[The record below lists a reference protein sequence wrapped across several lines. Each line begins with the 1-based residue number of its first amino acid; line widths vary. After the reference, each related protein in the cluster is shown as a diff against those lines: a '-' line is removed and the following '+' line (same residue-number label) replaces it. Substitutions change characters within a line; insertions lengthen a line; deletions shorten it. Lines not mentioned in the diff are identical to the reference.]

1 MALGV
6 NFPEN
11 EDVVAFGR
19 KNEMLV
25 LLVSILGMYKKMGN
39 YAEKSELK
47 GFTIDRHVDFKKFS
61 NTCDAHFLLYG
72 TKTNGIF
79 DKGMT

>member
-1 MALGV
+1 
-6 NFPEN
+6 
-11 EDVVAFGR
+11 
-19 KNEMLV
+19 
-25 LLVSILGMYKKMGN
+25 MGN

>member
-1 MALGV
+1 
-6 NFPEN
+6 
-11 EDVVAFGR
+11 
-19 KNEMLV
+19 
-25 LLVSILGMYKKMGN
+25 MGN
-39 YAEKSELK
+39 YAEKIELK
-47 GFTIDRHVDFKKFS
+47 GFTDRQVDFTKFS